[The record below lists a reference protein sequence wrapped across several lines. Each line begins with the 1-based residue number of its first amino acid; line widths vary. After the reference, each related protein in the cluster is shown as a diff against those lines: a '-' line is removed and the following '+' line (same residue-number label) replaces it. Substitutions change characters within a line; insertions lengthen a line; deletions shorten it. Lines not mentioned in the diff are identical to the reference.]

1 MGNSSSTNRIE
12 EEISCNI
19 EGGNICGGRALK
31 EILSNHEMNELVLC
45 KTYSYPKVDIA
56 IKI

>member
-1 MGNSSSTNRIE
+1 MGNSTSTNRIN

-19 EGGNICGGRALK
+19 EAGNICGGRGLK
-31 EILSNHEMNELVLC
+31 EILSNHEMNELVLS

-56 IKI
+56 FKI